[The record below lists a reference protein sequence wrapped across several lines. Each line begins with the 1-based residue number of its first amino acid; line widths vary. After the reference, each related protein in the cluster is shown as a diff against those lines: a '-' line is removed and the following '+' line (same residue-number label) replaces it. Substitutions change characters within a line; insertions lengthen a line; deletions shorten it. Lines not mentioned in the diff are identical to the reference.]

1 MICPGLNTP
10 ARSQIT
16 QDEYPQPM
24 SHRDIN
30 TDRFAVARDHLLDS
44 VLKPAVDSRV
54 RSAMRQVPREEFVP
68 PDLAFDAYKNIAL
81 PIGDGQTIS
90 QPLIVEEMS
99 TAFQTHADNR
109 VLEIGT
115 GPGYQAAILSL
126 LVADV
131 ITVER
136 IPRLVDEARE
146 RLSRLGYKNVRVEDA
161 GEQLGSPREAP
172 FDRIIVTA
180 GAPALPLRLLEQ
192 LVIGGRMVI
201 PIGPI
206 GKQELVLITKSKTGH
221 KVQNLGACAFVPL
234 IGQDA
239 WPPEFD

>member
-1 MICPGLNTP
+1 MSL
-10 ARSQIT
+10 R
-16 QDEYPQPM
+16 DE
-24 SHRDIN
+24 N
-30 TDRFAVARDHLLDS
+30 TDRYTAARNHLLDS
-44 VLKPAVDSRV
+44 FMRPAVDGRV
-54 RSAMRQVPREEFVP
+54 RSAIRQVPREEFVS
-68 PDLAFDAYKNIAL
+68 PDLVSEAYKNVAL

-99 TAFQTHADNR
+99 TALRTHAEDR

-115 GPGYQAAILSL
+115 GSGYQAAILSL

-146 RLSRLGYKNVRVEDA
+146 RLTRLGYKNVCVEDA

-180 GAPALPLRLLEQ
+180 GAPALPLRLLDQ

-201 PIGPI
+201 PIGAI
-206 GKQELVLITKSKTGH
+206 GKQELVLVTKSEIGH
-221 KVQNLGACAFVPL
+221 VVENLGACAFVPL
-234 IGQDA
+234 IGRDA

>member
-1 MICPGLNTP
+1 
-10 ARSQIT
+10 
-16 QDEYPQPM
+16 M
-24 SHRDIN
+24 SLRDDN
-30 TDRFAVARDHLLDS
+30 ADRYAAARDHLLDS
-44 VLKPAVDSRV
+44 VLKPAVDERV
-54 RSAMRQVPREEFVP
+54 RSALRRVPREEFVP
-68 PDLAFDAYKNIAL
+68 PDLAFDAYKNVAL

-99 TAFQTHADNR
+99 TALQTQPEDR

-115 GPGYQAAILSL
+115 GSGYQAAILSL
-126 LVADV
+126 LVTDV
-131 ITVER
+131 ITIER

-146 RLSRLGYKNVRVEDA
+146 RLARLGYKNVRVEDA
-161 GEQLGSPREAP
+161 GERLGSPSEAP

-201 PIGPI
+201 PIGAI
-206 GKQELVLITKSKTGH
+206 GKQELVLIIKSESGH
-221 KVQNLGACAFVPL
+221 VVENLGACAFVPL

-239 WPPEFD
+239 WPREFD